1 MTTPILIRRAEP
13 AEPADTDAIL
23 RILRETYETTWKP
36 ELSAAAIARF
46 ESSAHTA
53 AYVRE
58 RLAHFA
64 VACLGGEVVGLLD
77 WRDDFI
83 DALHVSPRHQRL
95 GIGAALLRHAETA
108 IAGAGHARIRLETDT
123 FNQQARAFYG
133 KHGYAEVDFYPD
145 EEWCSGFTTV
155 LMSKA
160 L

>member
-13 AEPADTDAIL
+13 ADADAVL
-23 RILRETYETTWKP
+23 RILGETYEATWKP
-36 ELSAAAIARF
+36 ALSAEAILSF

-53 AYVRE
+53 TYVRE
-58 RLAHFA
+58 RLAYFE
-64 VACLGGEVVGLLD
+64 VACLDGEVVGLLD

-108 IAGAGHARIRLETDT
+108 IAGAGYAHIRLETDT

-133 KHGYAEVDFYPD
+133 KHGYAEIDFYPD
-145 EEWCSGFTTV
+145 EEWHSGFTTV
-155 LMSKA
+155 LINKD

>member
-1 MTTPILIRRAEP
+1 MTTSILIRRAEP
-13 AEPADTDAIL
+13 ADADAIQ
-23 RILRETYETTWKP
+23 RILGETYEATWKP
-36 ELSAAAIARF
+36 ELTAEAVARF

-58 RLAHFA
+58 RLTFFR

-83 DALHVSPRHQRL
+83 DSLHVSPRQQRM
-95 GIGAALLRHAETA
+95 GIGVALLRHAEDE
-108 IAGAGHARIRLETDT
+108 IARAGHRQVRLETDT
-123 FNQQARAFYG
+123 FNRQARAFYG

-145 EEWCSGFTTV
+145 EEWHSGFTTV

>member
-1 MTTPILIRRAEP
+1 MTRPILIRRAEP
-13 AEPADTDAIL
+13 ADADSVLCIL
-23 RILRETYETTWKP
+23 GETYKATWKP
-36 ELSAAAIARF
+36 ELSAKAIARF
-46 ESSAHTA
+46 EASSHTE

-58 RLAHFA
+58 RLAYFK
-64 VACLGGEVVGLLD
+64 VACLDGEVVGLLD

-108 IAGAGHARIRLETDT
+108 IASEGHTRIRLETDT

-133 KHGYAEVDFYPD
+133 KHGYAEIDFYPD
-145 EEWCSGFTTV
+145 EEWHSGFITV
-155 LMSKA
+155 LMNKE

>member
-1 MTTPILIRRAEP
+1 MMTPLLIRR

-23 RILRETYETTWKP
+23 RILSETYQATWKP
-36 ELSAAAIARF
+36 ALSAEAIARF
-46 ESSAHTA
+46 ESSAHTS

-64 VACLGGEVVGLLD
+64 VACLAGEVVGLLD

-95 GIGAALLRHAETA
+95 GIGAALLLHTEVA
-108 IAGAGHARIRLETDT
+108 IAREGHACVRLETDT
-123 FNQQARAFYG
+123 FNQQSRAFYG

-145 EEWCSGFTTV
+145 EEWCSGFITV

>member
-1 MTTPILIRRAEP
+1 MTTPILIRP
-13 AEPADTDAIL
+13 AGTADADVIL
-23 RILRETYETTWKP
+23 RILGETYEATWKP
-36 ELSAAAIARF
+36 ELTAEAIARF

-58 RLAHFA
+58 RLPFFQ
-64 VACLGGEVVGLLD
+64 VACIDGEVVGLLD

-95 GIGAALLRHAETA
+95 GIGAALLHHAETA
-108 IAGAGHARIRLETDT
+108 IASAGHACIRLETDT

-145 EEWCSGFTTV
+145 EEWHSGFTTV
-155 LMSKA
+155 LMSKG

>member
-1 MTTPILIRRAEP
+1 MTTPLLIRCAE
-13 AEPADTDAIL
+13 AADTEAIL
-23 RILRETYETTWKP
+23 RILGETYQATWKP
-36 ELSAAAIARF
+36 ALSAEAIARF
-46 ESSAHTA
+46 ESSAHTST
-53 AYVRE
+53 YVRE

-64 VACLGGEVVGLLD
+64 VACMAGEVVGLLD

-95 GIGAALLRHAETA
+95 GIGAALLNHAEAA
-108 IAGAGHARIRLETDT
+108 ISRNGSACVRLETDT

-133 KHGYAEVDFYPD
+133 KHGYAEIDYYPD
-145 EEWCSGFTTV
+145 EEWHSGFTTV

>member
-1 MTTPILIRRAEP
+1 MTTPLLIRG
-13 AEPADTDAIL
+13 AEPADAEAIL
-23 RILRETYETTWKP
+23 RILGETYQATWKP
-36 ELSAAAIARF
+36 ELSAEAIARF

-53 AYVRE
+53 LYVRE
-58 RLAHFA
+58 RLAHFE
-64 VACLGGEVVGLLD
+64 VACVDGEVVGLLN

-95 GIGAALLRHAETA
+95 GVGAALLRHAETA

-123 FNQQARAFYG
+123 FNRQARAFYG

-145 EEWCSGFTTV
+145 EEWHSGFTTV
-155 LMSKA
+155 LMNKV

>member
-13 AEPADTDAIL
+13 ADTDAIL
-23 RILRETYETTWKP
+23 RILGETYQATWKP

-46 ESSAHTA
+46 ESSARTA

-58 RLAHFA
+58 RLRHFE
-64 VACLGGEVVGLLD
+64 VACLDGELAGLLD
-77 WRDDFI
+77 WHDEFI
-83 DALHVSPRHQRL
+83 DALHVSPRHQRQ

-123 FNQQARAFYG
+123 FNRQARAFYG

-145 EEWCSGFTTV
+145 EEWHSGFTTV
-155 LMSKA
+155 LMNKV

>member
-1 MTTPILIRRAEP
+1 MTTPPLIRCAES
-13 AEPADTDAIL
+13 ADTDAIL
-23 RILRETYETTWKP
+23 RILSETYEATWKP
-36 ELSAAAIARF
+36 ALCAEAVARF
-46 ESSAHTA
+46 ESSARTS

-64 VACLGGEVVGLLD
+64 IACIAGEVVGLLD

-95 GIGAALLRHAETA
+95 GIGAALLHHAEAA
-108 IAGAGHARIRLETDT
+108 IVREGYACVRLETDT
-123 FNQQARAFYG
+123 FNHQSRAFYG
-133 KHGYAEVDFYPD
+133 KHGYAEADFYPD
-145 EEWCSGFTTV
+145 EEWHSGFTTV